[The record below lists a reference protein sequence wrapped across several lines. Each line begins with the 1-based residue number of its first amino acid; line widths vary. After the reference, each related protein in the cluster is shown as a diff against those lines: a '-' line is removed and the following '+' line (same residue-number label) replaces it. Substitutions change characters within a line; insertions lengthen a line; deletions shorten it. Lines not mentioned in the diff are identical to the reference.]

1 MLEIKGLTKNFGGLT
16 AVYNFDLNIKKGEIV
31 GLIGPNGAGKTV
43 TFNLISGFLRPTA
56 GKITFEG
63 EDITGRLSYYIAGKG
78 IVRTFQAT
86 SVFPGLTVLQNIVSG
101 YHLNGKVSFLKDIL
115 HFPSS
120 REKKEYVLR
129 RALEILKFVKLT
141 DVKDT
146 LAENL
151 SHGHKRI
158 LGIAIALAAEPKL
171 LLLDEPL
178 AGMNA
183 GEVNNAMDLID
194 RIWQSGTS
202 ILLVEHNMR
211 ATMSICQR
219 IGVLSYGKKI
229 AEGLPSEI
237 QKNEEVI
244 QAYLGVGAHAT

>member
-1 MLEIKGLTKNFGGLT
+1 MLEIRGLTKNFGGLT
-16 AVYNFDLNIKKGEIV
+16 AVYNFDLNIDLGEIV

-56 GKITFEG
+56 GKIIFEG
-63 EDITGRLSYYIAGKG
+63 EDVTGRLSHYIAGKG

-101 YHLNGKVSFLKDIL
+101 YHLNAKVGFFKDIF

-120 REKKEYVLR
+120 RKKKEYVLS
-129 RALEILKFVKLT
+129 RALDILEFVGLT
-141 DVKDT
+141 DVKDI

-158 LGIAIALAAEPKL
+158 LGIAIALAAEPKI

-183 GEVNNAMDLID
+183 GEVTNAMEIIS
-194 RIWQSGTS
+194 RIWKRGTS

-211 ATMSICQR
+211 ATMNICQR

-229 AEGLPSEI
+229 AEGLPTEI